1 VRLNAYYAGGASQRI
16 VAGRLAGALGA
27 AGLRPRS
34 APRLREVADRRW
46 AERWQRTLRP
56 MAVGRRFLIVPEGC
70 AEPDPGTRHVIRV
83 RFGQAFGTGEHATTR
98 AVLRLMER
106 WLRSGDRVADLGTG
120 TGILAMAAA
129 RLGAGPVA
137 ALDDDA
143 AALAV
148 ARANLRLNDL
158 DGRIA
163 LARADAGRIA
173 DLAPVDLALVNI
185 GAGVILAILGEL
197 AGALAPRARVILAGL
212 LIADEKAILARARGA
227 GLRLLDRR
235 RNRPW
240 SALVLGASPPSGA
253 AGGRRGV
260 SG

>member
-1 VRLNAYYAGGASQRI
+1 VRLSAYYAGGASQRA
-16 VAGRLAGALGA
+16 VAGRLAEALGA
-27 AGLRPRS
+27 AGLRRRS
-34 APRLREVADRRW
+34 APRLRAVADRRW

-70 AEPDPGTRHVIRV
+70 AEPDAGTRHVIRV

-98 AVLRLMER
+98 AALRLMER
-106 WLRSGDRVADLGTG
+106 WLRGGDRVVDLGTG

-129 RLGAGPVA
+129 RLGAGTVA

-143 AALAV
+143 AAVAV
-148 ARANLRLNDL
+148 ARANLRLNGL

-163 LARADAGRIA
+163 LARAEAGRA
-173 DLAPVDLALVNI
+173 PDLAPIDLALVNI
-185 GAGVILAILGEL
+185 GAGVILAVLGDL
-197 AGALAPRARVILAGL
+197 AGALAPRARVILAGVL
-212 LIADEKAILARARGA
+212 VADEKAILGRARDA

-240 SALVLGASPPSGA
+240 SALVLGP
-253 AGGRRGV
+253 AGGRRPPGR
-260 SG
+260 